1 MFSRS
6 VLGVFFKADG
16 RNLQKLLL
24 KSIPFAL
31 APESILLEPTA
42 FNRGSELGQKPT
54 GPPED
59 IKSDVDVIAEL
70 YRIHE
75 DHGHNSGNHKD
86 RSNLLKVRGQS
97 GNGARNGNSN
107 SHVAMTPSLQYT
119 TKLLG
124 RTHINNNST
133 DPEQEPPVGDMNIHE
148 GSEQDQRVVNMSSTT
163 YPGKRFE
170 PLTKIVGGSHSQPTS
185 WPWQVSIQYLGSDY
199 LWYHFCGGSLVDTH
213 WVVTAAHCVSQLQY
227 DLN

>member
-1 MFSRS
+1 MFSWS
-6 VLGVFFKADG
+6 VLGVFIETEC

-31 APESILLEPTA
+31 APENILLEPTA

-59 IKSDVDVIAEL
+59 IKSDVDVMAEL

-86 RSNLLKVRGQS
+86 RSNLLKVRGHS

-107 SHVAMTPSLQYT
+107 SHVAMTPSLQ
-119 TKLLG
+119 
-124 RTHINNNST
+124 
-133 DPEQEPPVGDMNIHE
+133 
-148 GSEQDQRVVNMSSTT
+148 
-163 YPGKRFE
+163 
-170 PLTKIVGGSHSQPTS
+170 IVGGSHSQPTS